1 MLKKLKPIS
10 DQRRGVESENQVKT
24 ETEEIAVTVEEMLT
38 VGVEIGK
45 GTMTT
50 VNMTETI
57 ISHAAMTQEAGAV
70 RGPGPGKDRGIMIA
84 AGNFD

>member
-1 MLKKLKPIS
+1 M
-10 DQRRGVESENQVKT
+10 
-24 ETEEIAVTVEEMLT
+24 AVTVEEILT
-38 VGVEIGK
+38 VEVEIAT

-57 ISHAAMTQEAGAV
+57 ISHVAMTQEAGAV
-70 RGPGPGKDRGIMIA
+70 HVPGPGKDRGIMIV